1 MTGRATG
8 PASAYERIR
17 IATWNC
23 FGAPPT
29 AEDFFAGRPFWPER
43 LVSRAV
49 VETLASY
56 DIVCVQENLVDRVRE
71 ALEQLQR
78 AARFSELWFDPM
90 GPDLED
96 GTFVGGGLAIL
107 SRWPIRVRFE
117 RLPRGAGPD
126 GFARKGFALADIELP
141 SHRFIHVV
149 NTHLQADDLHVPAEL
164 CREARAAQLAGLA
177 RAVASLRETGNP
189 VVLCGDLN
197 VAFGTDEYE
206 EVRRQFGSVL
216 ADLTANAGLSSY
228 DAIRN
233 DLAKSFY
240 SGGPKQALFD
250 YIWASAPFELRDIRT
265 ILDEPIAGLGA
276 PPPPHTVRPFASDHF
291 GIGATL
297 HLRIPTT

>member
-1 MTGRATG
+1 MTS
-8 PASAYERIR
+8 PASLFDRIR

-49 VETLASY
+49 VETLATY

-71 ALEQLQR
+71 SLEELQR
-78 AARFSELWFDPM
+78 AAGFTELWFDPM
-90 GPDLED
+90 GPDLTD

-126 GFARKGFALADIELP
+126 GFARKGFAVADIELP
-141 SHRFIHVV
+141 SRRVIHVV
-149 NTHLQADDLHVPAEL
+149 NTHLQADDLHVPASV
-164 CREARAAQLAGLA
+164 CREARGAQLAGLA
-177 RAVASLRETGNP
+177 RAVAELCAKGAP
-189 VVLCGDLN
+189 VLVCGDLN
-197 VAFGTDEYE
+197 VAYGTDEYQE
-206 EVRRQFGSVL
+206 LVRHFGSGL
-216 ADLTANAGLSSY
+216 ADLTASAGLSSY

-233 DLAKSFY
+233 DLAANFY

-250 YIWASAPFELRDIRT
+250 YIWASRPFELSEIRT
-265 ILDEPIAGLGA
+265 ILDEPIPELGA
-276 PPPPHTVRPFASDHF
+276 PPAPHSVRPFASDHF

-297 HLRIPTT
+297 RLGRTPIT